1 MPPRAAAP
9 SARSADTPAP
19 QPLPGEAGTT
29 RQLQERFQRQY
40 MLPRLRQQPGEKK
53 KKPAADFPS
62 CAPSA
67 PGSCWVRWQMP
78 QLSVFLALKCFAGSE
93 CSPRRYIPICRSN
106 HQQLNRGFSNMK
118 VLYLARN
125 HVLLRR
131 EQRVRGEH
139 GLRPGTRAA
148 PPATAGPQ
156 VWQ

>member
-1 MPPRAAAP
+1 MRGRLTPQLP
-9 SARSADTPAP
+9 SPC
-19 QPLPGEAGTT
+19 PG
-29 RQLQERFQRQY
+29 RQGQHVSCRKGFKGSICSQGYDNSQ
-40 MLPRLRQQPGEKK
+40 GKKK